1 MIFLSIIILIVAIA
15 LPSIN
20 IYINSN
26 IYNRLSSIILIYSGL
41 LALNAINI
49 PSMGSGIGL
58 FNGLFHVTLI
68 SQFMDTFIFLVG
80 SLILISWPLINNNIY
95 NITKFSN
102 NLQIKLNKLKIYL
115 TEYSLIILFS
125 TLGASLLI
133 SSADI
138 ISMYLSI
145 ELQSFGLYILSTI
158 FRNSDSA
165 TSAGLKYFL
174 LGSLSSCLI
183 LLGSSLIYSF
193 TGLTNFDSIYS
204 LISVTGYNNINQGL
218 NLGIIFIIVGLLF
231 KIAAAPM
238 HNWAPDVYDESPTIV
253 TIWLTIIPKI
263 SILILLLELYLHFV
277 GLNFGSNIIEN
288 LNKLELVNNNLITNF
303 IFSINEI
310 SNIKILN
317 NDWINNFTEIRYL
330 LLISSLLS
338 LILGTIVG
346 LAQTRIK
353 RLLAYSIWEIQ
364 LWA

>member
-80 SLILISWPLINNNIY
+80 SLILISWPLINNNIC
-95 NITKFSN
+95 NIAKFSN
-102 NLQIKLNKLKIYL
+102 NLQIKFNKLKIYL

-231 KIAAAPM
+231 KI
-238 HNWAPDVYDESPTIV
+238 D
-253 TIWLTIIPKI
+253 
-263 SILILLLELYLHFV
+263 LI
-277 GLNFGSNIIEN
+277 
-288 LNKLELVNNNLITNF
+288 
-303 IFSINEI
+303 
-310 SNIKILN
+310 
-317 NDWINNFTEIRYL
+317 
-330 LLISSLLS
+330 
-338 LILGTIVG
+338 
-346 LAQTRIK
+346 
-353 RLLAYSIWEIQ
+353 
-364 LWA
+364 